1 MTFANGECIMVEG
14 ENRKGQN
21 MIKYYIDLV
30 TRLQK
35 EQMELYKIYYGLKFY
50 QKAHKEKIMK
60 IIEKYDDALM
70 RNYKTIEEIISSE
83 TK

>member
-1 MTFANGECIMVEG
+1 
-14 ENRKGQN
+14 

-35 EQMELYKIYYGLKFY
+35 EQMELYKIYDGLKFY
-50 QKAHKEKIMK
+50 QKGHKERIMK

-70 RNYKTIEEIISSE
+70 RNYKVIEEIIRSE